1 MNNEFLFIEK
11 YRPKTVDDCILPEQI
26 KSYFIELRDSGNVP
40 NLLLSGPSGT
50 GKTSVTLALADE
62 LGRDFIKI
70 NGSEERSIDV
80 IRNKVK
86 SYASTISLSS
96 TGKKF
101 LLIDEAD
108 NLTHDAQLALRAFI
122 EDFQSNCVFIF
133 TCNYKNRIDKALCSR
148 CINKDFN
155 FPSDEKQK
163 ILARFFKS
171 VCTILETENIEFDK
185 KVVASYVGKYYP
197 DFRRTLLELQGYA
210 RNGIIDVGI
219 LGTTSDVSVI
229 ELFQHIKSKNYANV
243 RKWVVQNI
251 DNDPSI
257 TIRKIFDELWK
268 NEEIVKATIPPC
280 IVILAKYQ
288 DLATRVA
295 DQEINMMSCVTEIMY
310 ELEFSG

>member
-1 MNNEFLFIEK
+1 MNNEFLFTER
-11 YRPKTVDDCILPEQI
+11 YRPKTVDDCILPQHL
-26 KSYFIELRDSGNVP
+26 KSYFLELRDSGTVP

-50 GKTSVTLALADE
+50 GKTSVILALAEE
-62 LGRDFIKI
+62 LGRDFMKI

-86 SYASTISLSS
+86 SYASTISLSA

-148 CINKDFN
+148 CINKEFI
-155 FPSDEKQK
+155 FPVEEKK
-163 ILARFFKS
+163 VILARFFKRL
-171 VCTILETENIEFDK
+171 CGILETENIEFDP
-185 KVVASYVGKYYP
+185 KVVAPYVSKYYP
-197 DFRRTLLELQGYA
+197 DFRRTLLELQGYS
-210 RNGIIDVGI
+210 RKGSIDVGI
-219 LGTTSDVSVI
+219 LAVSSDVSVT
-229 ELFQHIKSKNYANV
+229 ELFGYIKSKNYSNV
-243 RKWVVQNI
+243 RKWVIDNI

-268 NEEIVKATIPPC
+268 NEEIVKSTIPPC

-295 DQEINMMSCVTEIMY
+295 DHEINLLSCITEIMF
-310 ELEFSG
+310 ELEFN

>member
-1 MNNEFLFIEK
+1 MNEEFLFTERH
-11 YRPKTVDDCILPEQI
+11 RPKSIEECILPEQLKEYFTEI
-26 KSYFIELRDSGNVP
+26 KDSGNVP

-50 GKTSVTLALADE
+50 GKTSVILALANE
-62 LGRDFIKI
+62 LNRDFMKI

-148 CINKDFN
+148 CINKEFI
-155 FPSDEKQK
+155 FPVEEKAK
-163 ILARFFKS
+163 ILSRFFKV
-171 VCTILETENIEFDK
+171 VCSILENENLEYDQKI
-185 KVVASYVGKYYP
+185 VASFVGKYYP

-210 RNGIIDVGI
+210 RKGSIDVGI
-219 LGTTSDVSVI
+219 LAVSSDVSVT
-229 ELFQHIKSKNYANV
+229 ELFEHIRNKNYSNV
-243 RKWVVQNI
+243 RKWVIDNI

-257 TIRKIFDELWK
+257 TIRRIFDELWK
-268 NEEIVKATIPPC
+268 NEKIVKTTIPPC
-280 IVILAKYQ
+280 VIHLGKYQ

-295 DQEINMMSCVTEIMY
+295 DQEINLMACITELMY
-310 ELEFSG
+310 ELEWN

>member
-1 MNNEFLFIEK
+1 MNTEFLFTEL
-11 YRPKTVDDCILPEQI
+11 YRPNTIEDCILPESL
-26 KSYFIELRDSGNVP
+26 KDYFLEIRNSGEVP

-50 GKTSVTLALADE
+50 GKTTVVMALANE
-62 LGRDFIKI
+62 LSRDFIKI

-86 SYASTISLSS
+86 SYASTVSLSA

-133 TCNYKNRIDKALCSR
+133 TCNYKNRIDAALCSR
-148 CINKDFN
+148 CINKEFI
-155 FPSDEKQK
+155 FPIEEKPK
-163 ILARFFKS
+163 ILLSFFRK
-171 VCTILETENIEFDK
+171 VIAILNNENIQFDE
-185 KVVASYVGKYYP
+185 KVVAPFVKKYYP

-210 RNGIIDVGI
+210 RKGSIDVGI
-219 LGTTSDVSVI
+219 LAASSDVSVT
-229 ELFQHIKSKNYANV
+229 ELFDHIKNKNYTNV
-243 RKWVVQNI
+243 RKWVVDNI

-257 TIRKIFDELWK
+257 TIRRIFDELWK
-268 NEEIVKATIPPC
+268 NEKIVKTTIPPC
-280 IVILAKYQ
+280 IIQLGKYQ

-295 DQEINMMSCVTEIMY
+295 DQEINLLACITELMY
-310 ELEFSG
+310 ELEWS

>member
-1 MNNEFLFIEK
+1 MNDEFLFTERH
-11 YRPKTVDDCILPEQI
+11 RPKSIEECILPEQLKEYFTEI
-26 KSYFIELRDSGNVP
+26 KDSGNVP

-50 GKTSVTLALADE
+50 GKTSVILALANE
-62 LGRDFIKI
+62 LNRDFMKI

-148 CINKDFN
+148 CINKEFI
-155 FPSDEKQK
+155 FPVEEKPK
-163 ILARFFKS
+163 ILSRFFKV
-171 VCTILETENIEFDK
+171 VCSILENENLEYDQKI
-185 KVVASYVGKYYP
+185 VASFVGKYYP

-210 RNGIIDVGI
+210 RKGSIDVGI
-219 LGTTSDVSVI
+219 LAVSSDVSVT
-229 ELFQHIKSKNYANV
+229 ELFEHIRNKNYSNV
-243 RKWVVQNI
+243 RKWVIDNI

-257 TIRKIFDELWK
+257 TIRRIFDELWK
-268 NEEIVKATIPPC
+268 NEKIVKTTIPPC
-280 IVILAKYQ
+280 VIHLGKYQ

-295 DQEINMMSCVTEIMY
+295 DQEINLMACITELMY
-310 ELEFSG
+310 ELEWN